1 MVIRRRDFIVGSLI
15 GSLAG
20 TVRASG
26 LLNLTTADVVTT
38 PVSISKS
45 PSGWNMTNGTID
57 VELIRSSQTVHL
69 KSLRRKGGSE
79 WAAPG
84 SALVAFPDKQS
95 RGYRF
100 SEDSISNLKRDGKQL
115 TLHFTSD
122 SGGRLALS
130 LRLYPGSAVI
140 ESATKVENTGQ
151 KSLLLDTHIDP
162 LLLNLQNPPK
172 GFRPYTSVAG
182 QHGFYLAGALAGDRE
197 FQDWLVLENDS
208 FGESLLIGGEP
219 GLGVLGWKA
228 TVQPS
233 SAGTVVRAGTLL
245 IKDTTSAGPA
255 FELAPGHAVETPI
268 VFFALAKGDSDD
280 AGNEAFR
287 YLKQYVF
294 LAPLPS
300 APQVGYNIWITQ
312 TNSEELILRELDL
325 AHRIGFDLFY
335 HDATWNKGSSVTP
348 GMNDWAKALGDY
360 HEDKDKFPHGLKSL
374 SDAVHSKGMMFG
386 LWVDPGN
393 VDAALV
399 ESGQIASDWQVSID
413 GKPLGSR
420 HPSLSLTRQLC
431 LGNPKVVAWIKQQL
445 SELIETYRLDW
456 VKWDPSS
463 TVSYQCNC
471 TDHGH
476 GRTDGAYAAYRGR
489 MEVFEYLLNRFPNL
503 SGYECDPA
511 LRYSRV
517 NPGPQGLLPGG
528 YTDEFIAG
536 PMVSP
541 NVWGSLATAGKADV
555 GTSNLTARWYSAS
568 ALDYDLR
575 KHFTHGVIFGNVN
588 GMASQL
594 LSAAPPG
601 YVEAFQRNVLYFKQY
616 RRLLFEDV
624 YHPKLDAAG
633 WSSIQYVK
641 KNSVESVVFIFR
653 DTSDVAD
660 TTIRLRGLDPKARY
674 RVTSLNER
682 PGRERE
688 LAARELTQ
696 GISVHLPNEWLA
708 KGDGAPGG
716 EFAGQQRYGSDIL
729 MLQRLD

>member
-1 MVIRRRDFIVGSLI
+1 M
-15 GSLAG
+15 
-20 TVRASG
+20 
-26 LLNLTTADVVTT
+26 NLTTADLVTT

-45 PSGWNMTNGTID
+45 SSGWEMANGAISLD
-57 VELIRSSQTVHL
+57 LIRSSQTVHL
-69 KSLRRKGGSE
+69 KSLHRKGGSE
-79 WAAPG
+79 WGATG
-84 SALVAFPDKQS
+84 SALIAFPDKES
-95 RGYRF
+95 GGYRF
-100 SEDSISNLKRDGKQL
+100 SEDSISNLPKDGKQL
-115 TLHFTSD
+115 TLYFRSE

-130 LRLYPGSAVI
+130 LRLYPGAAVI
-140 ESATKVENTGQ
+140 ELATKIENMGQ
-151 KSLLLDTHIDP
+151 KPLLLDTHIDP
-162 LLLNLQNPPK
+162 LFLTLQRPPT
-172 GFRPYTSVAG
+172 GLRPYSSITG
-182 QHGFYLAGALAGDRE
+182 QHGFHSAGALAGERE
-197 FQDWLVLENDS
+197 FQDWIVLENDS
-208 FGESLLIGGEP
+208 IGESLLIGGEP

-233 SAGTVVRAGTLL
+233 SAGTAVRAGTLL
-245 IKDTTSAGPA
+245 IKDTGSAGPI

-268 VFFALAKGDSDD
+268 AFFALAKGDSDD

-294 LAPLPS
+294 LAPLPN
-300 APQVGYNIWITQ
+300 APQVGYNIWLTQ
-312 TNSEELILRELDL
+312 TNSEELILRELEL

-335 HDATWNKGSSVTP
+335 HDATWNEGSSVVP

-360 HEDKDKFPHGLKSL
+360 HEDKAKFPHGLDSL
-374 SDAVHSKGMMFG
+374 SDAVHLQGMMFG

-399 ESGQIASDWQVSID
+399 ESGQVASDWQASID
-413 GKPLGSR
+413 GKPLGSH
-420 HPSLSLTRQLC
+420 HPSLALTRQLC

-445 SELIETYRLDW
+445 SELIERYHLDW

-489 MEVFEYLLNRFPNL
+489 MEVFEYLLKRFPNL

-511 LRYSRV
+511 LHYSRS

-541 NVWGSLATAGKADV
+541 NVWGSLATAGKADAR
-555 GTSNLTARWYSAS
+555 TSNLTARWYSAS

-588 GMASQL
+588 GMSSQF

-601 YVEAFQRNVLYFKQY
+601 YVEAFERTVLYFKQY

-624 YHPKLDAAG
+624 YHPKIDAPG

-641 KNSVESVVFIFR
+641 ENAAESVVFIFR
-653 DTSDVAD
+653 DASDVAD

-688 LAARELTQ
+688 LAAGELTQ

-708 KGDGAPGG
+708 KGDGALDG
-716 EFAGQQRYGSDIL
+716 EFADQQRYGSDIL